1 VMIGSLEHKQAP
13 PPRGSMSER
22 GSGGR
27 SDDAAVTSEPHW
39 SENPTA
45 LLGEEG

>member
-1 VMIGSLEHKQAP
+1 MSKLHSLETRCPKE
-13 PPRGSMSER
+13 G
-22 GSGGR
+22 GGR
-27 SDDAAVTSEPHW
+27 SDDAAAMSEPHW